1 MNEQKATKLKEDV
14 GNKVNVNQQSS
25 ILFQL
30 INKSSRFCSKR
41 QGNNHFKT
49 GNLDQA
55 MTCYFEAV
63 KYNPND
69 MNIYGNMAQ
78 VMIKKNE

>member
-1 MNEQKATKLKEDV
+1 M
-14 GNKVNVNQQSS
+14 
-25 ILFQL
+25 FL
-30 INKSSRFCSKR
+30 IEFNS
-41 QGNNHFKT
+41 QGNVHFKN

-63 KYNPND
+63 KFNPND

-78 VMIKKNE
+78 VMIRKSEYETVVIQKLSNFKK